1 MTVTDYDDIIYTKL
15 TRGLEMTLKTRNSL
29 TVIRQEYQPFS
40 LLMMTSKGGLIL
52 LALPTVFAV
61 GF

>member
-1 MTVTDYDDIIYTKL
+1 MTTIDKRSGNDIK
-15 TRGLEMTLKTRNSL
+15 NSKFI
-29 TVIRQEYQPFS
+29 TVIRQEYQLFS
-40 LLMMTSKGGLIL
+40 LLMVTSKGGLIL

>member
-1 MTVTDYDDIIYTKL
+1 MTTSLNDAILYKIDKRSGNDIK
-15 TRGLEMTLKTRNSL
+15 NSKFI
-29 TVIRQEYQPFS
+29 TNIRQEYQLFS